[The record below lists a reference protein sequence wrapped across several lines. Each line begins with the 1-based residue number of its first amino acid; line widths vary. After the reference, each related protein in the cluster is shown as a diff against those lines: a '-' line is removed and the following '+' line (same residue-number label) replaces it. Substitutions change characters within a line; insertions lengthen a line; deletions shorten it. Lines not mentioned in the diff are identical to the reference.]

1 MITRQTRRYY
11 NIPIFIYALLTFSN
25 GILTLGEAGI
35 IMALEEKISELQAE
49 LEQVTKQHSEAI
61 AFANA
66 KKEQALTLN
75 GAILAYKAML
85 DEQPAPAAE
94 EAPVEDNPC
103 ATGNC
108 PVGD

>member
-1 MITRQTRRYY
+1 MGMY
-11 NIPIFIYALLTFSN
+11 
-25 GILTLGEAGI
+25 TLRIKDPAM

-75 GAILAYKAML
+75 GAILAYKAII
-85 DEQPAPAAE
+85 DEKAEPVAE
-94 EAPVEDNPC
+94 EAPAEDSPC

-108 PVGD
+108 PMPSADE

>member
-1 MITRQTRRYY
+1 MGKYK
-11 NIPIFIYALLTFSN
+11 LLFKDP
-25 GILTLGEAGI
+25 AI

-85 DEQPAPAAE
+85 DEQPAPVE
-94 EAPVEDNPC
+94 EDSPC

-108 PVGD
+108 PIPSEEC

>member
-1 MITRQTRRYY
+1 MGMY
-11 NIPIFIYALLTFSN
+11 
-25 GILTLGEAGI
+25 TLRIKDPAM

-85 DEQPAPAAE
+85 DEQPAPVE
-94 EAPVEDNPC
+94 EESPC

-108 PVGD
+108 PIPSEDC

>member
-1 MITRQTRRYY
+1 
-11 NIPIFIYALLTFSN
+11 
-25 GILTLGEAGI
+25 
-35 IMALEEKISELQAE
+35 MALEEKIKELAAE

-85 DEQPAPAAE
+85 E
-94 EAPVEDNPC
+94 EAAPVEEEDNPC

-108 PVGD
+108 PMPSEDC

>member
-1 MITRQTRRYY
+1 MGMY
-11 NIPIFIYALLTFSN
+11 
-25 GILTLGEAGI
+25 TLRIKDPAM

-75 GAILAYKAML
+75 GAILAYKAIM

-108 PVGD
+108 PIPSEDC

>member
-1 MITRQTRRYY
+1 MGKYK
-11 NIPIFIYALLTFSN
+11 LLFKDP
-25 GILTLGEAGI
+25 GI

-85 DEQPAPAAE
+85 DEQPAPVE
-94 EAPVEDNPC
+94 EETPC

-108 PVGD
+108 PMPSADE